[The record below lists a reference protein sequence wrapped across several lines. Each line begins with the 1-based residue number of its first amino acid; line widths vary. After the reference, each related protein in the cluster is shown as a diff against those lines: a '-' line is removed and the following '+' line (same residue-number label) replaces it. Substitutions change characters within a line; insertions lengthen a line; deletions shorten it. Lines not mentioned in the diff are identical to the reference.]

1 MFTKVESNKPQS
13 SRQTSAEIFMVC
25 QGYKAPDVIDPKLLD
40 PKYALEQVE
49 EDATTATGDKATSL
63 KKLLKQKVNRDG
75 YQDGALQLYAECDI
89 MDFLQSADPH
99 EYLTNFNK
107 FLIDESA
114 QKVLSELK
122 RPKDLEIMV
131 QDLKVCGRR
140 EYAELLKLKHL
151 YNMSIEK
158 KKQEINQA
166 KRDAMPV
173 VEKTQEELEAEVDR
187 ELEETIQKVEREK
200 KRQ

>member
-1 MFTKVESNKPQS
+1 
-13 SRQTSAEIFMVC
+13 MVC

-49 EDATTATGDKATSL
+49 EDATTTTGDKATSL

-122 RPKDLEIMV
+122 HPKDLEIMV